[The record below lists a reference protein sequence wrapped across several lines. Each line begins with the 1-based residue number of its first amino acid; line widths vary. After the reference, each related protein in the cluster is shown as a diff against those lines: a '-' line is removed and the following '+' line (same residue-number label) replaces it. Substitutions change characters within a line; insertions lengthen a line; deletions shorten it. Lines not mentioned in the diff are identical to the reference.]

1 LVENPYDKKSKKKAQ
16 AGSTST
22 ISYNIR
28 DTTPTLSGIGG
39 ATVTFDARMEDITPL
54 QLPSQMPESSSDE
67 SEDDISIQE
76 EPNFQKK
83 PKKSKKLTVKND
95 GRKQAARQ
103 EKKEVSTGM
112 NPQQLFL
119 R

>member
-1 LVENPYDKKSKKKAQ
+1 LVENPYDKKSKKKAE
-16 AGSTST
+16 AGRTST

-28 DTTPTLSGIGG
+28 DTTPALSGIGG
-39 ATVTFDARMEDITPL
+39 ATVTFDTRMEDITPL

-83 PKKSKKLTVKND
+83 PKKRKKPPVKND

-112 NPQQLFL
+112 NPRQLFL